1 MSDRDNQESTY
12 SESNNSPLLKTPDNF
27 ISIIRD
33 FTSDLSITFP
43 EYAYLWAR
51 WVSTETPATDYDD
64 LYKYCLKVYPE
75 RFFDILYQNE
85 EIFEIKSETGT
96 GTGTVDGPSEQI
108 NTLFLPYVDFK
119 ILFQC
124 EGISENTKKTIWKY
138 LQLLMV
144 TIMGGIQD
152 KSMFGDTANLFDGIE
167 EGDLHTKLA
176 ETISGL
182 SDFFKK
188 SGLDP
193 DEAPDLEKTF
203 EHTNDTFKNMFEN
216 MDSSGTFV
224 PNPDDLNDHLKNLF
238 GGKIGALA
246 KELAEELSDDVMQ
259 MFGQDEAEKITSTQD
274 VLKKIM
280 RNPKKM
286 MDLLKTVS
294 SKIDKKMKDGDISQQ
309 DIMKEAGDLM
319 SKMKEMGGGKEFQDM
334 MRNMTKG
341 MAGLNGKN
349 TRFDKGAMDRMMKTE
364 STKERMRTKLQER
377 TQSNQIMINKTVN
390 TNTNMN
396 TNIKLEPSAQ
406 NPQNLVF
413 KIEGEEGQQKSSAR
427 PQLSDDWLEDT
438 PVSVSNKSKNT
449 SSGKKSKKS
458 KK

>member
-1 MSDRDNQESTY
+1 MSDRDNQESTS
-12 SESNNSPLLKTPDNF
+12 SESDNSPLLKTPDNF

-43 EYAYLWAR
+43 EYTYLWAR
-51 WVSTETPATDYDD
+51 WASTETPVTDYDD

-85 EIFEIKSETGT
+85 EIFEIRNNIQSETES
-96 GTGTVDGPSEQI
+96 PEQI

-119 ILFQC
+119 ILFHC

-193 DEAPDLEKTF
+193 DKAPDLENTF
-203 EHTNDTFKNMFEN
+203 EHTNETFKNMFEN
-216 MDSSGTFV
+216 MDSSGSFV

-259 MFGQDEAEKITSTQD
+259 MFGQDDTENITSTQD

-341 MAGLNGKN
+341 MAGLNGKG
-349 TRFDKGAMDRMMKTE
+349 TRFDKGAMDRMMKSE
-364 STKERMRTKLQER
+364 SAKERMRSKLQER
-377 TQSNQIMINKTVN
+377 EKEKEKEKSQIMINKTV
-390 TNTNMN
+390 NTNMN
-396 TNIKLEPSAQ
+396 TNIKLEPSTQ

-413 KIEGEEGQQKSSAR
+413 KIEGDEGQQKSSAR
-427 PQLSDDWLEDT
+427 PQPVDDWLEDT
-438 PVSVSNKSKNT
+438 PVSVSNTKSKST

>member
-1 MSDRDNQESTY
+1 MSDSDNQESTS
-12 SESNNSPLLKTPDNF
+12 SESDNSTPLKTPDNF

-43 EYAYLWAR
+43 EYIYLWAR
-51 WVSTETPATDYDD
+51 WASTETPATDYDD

-85 EIFEIKSETGT
+85 DIFELKPQTESQT
-96 GTGTVDGPSEQI
+96 EQI

-119 ILFQC
+119 LLFQC

-138 LQLLMV
+138 LQLIMV

-152 KSMFGDTANLFDGIE
+152 KTMFGDTANLFDGIE

-193 DEAPDLEKTF
+193 DEAPDLENVFEKTN
-203 EHTNDTFKNMFEN
+203 ETFKNMFEN
-216 MDSSGTFV
+216 VDSSGTFV

-246 KELAEELSDDVMQ
+246 KELAEELSEDVMQ
-259 MFGQDEAEKITSTQD
+259 MFGQDEAENISSTQD

-341 MAGLNGKN
+341 MAGMGGKG

-364 STKERMRTKLQER
+364 SAKERMRSKLQER
-377 TQSNQIMINKTVN
+377 TQSNQLVINKSV
-390 TNTNMN
+390 
-396 TNIKLEPSAQ
+396 KLEPSIQ
-406 NPQNLVF
+406 NPENLVF

-427 PQLSDDWLEDT
+427 PPSNNFSNDWLEDT
-438 PVSVSNKSKNT
+438 PVSTSAKPKS